1 MSQINVGIV
10 NSTGGVQLP
19 SFTTANLPTTG
30 ISAGFLAFDSTDG
43 VVKVYDGNSWKKL
56 TDATVNATGGDEV
69 YSQGQYKIHKFYNSG
84 TFNVVDSDANAYMDF
99 LIVGGGGGGG
109 CSDGNCSN
117 GGGGAGGRHA
127 AAARACATRHRHRHW
142 HRHWHRHQHQ
152 HRR

>member
-43 VVKVYDGNSWKKL
+43 VVKVYDGNAWKKL

-84 TFNVVDSDANAYMDF
+84 TFNVVD
-99 LIVGGGGGGG
+99 L
-109 CSDGNCSN
+109 SN
-117 GGGGAGGRHA
+117 KYGVKKICYSSSASVYGEPNIY
-127 AAARACATRHRHRHW
+127 
-142 HRHWHRHQHQ
+142 Q
-152 HRR
+152 

>member
-43 VVKVYDGNSWKKL
+43 VVKVYDGNAWKKL

-69 YSQGQYKIHKFYNSG
+69 YVCLLYTSPSPR
-84 TFNVVDSDANAYMDF
+84 D
-99 LIVGGGGGGG
+99 
-109 CSDGNCSN
+109 
-117 GGGGAGGRHA
+117 
-127 AAARACATRHRHRHW
+127 
-142 HRHWHRHQHQ
+142 
-152 HRR
+152 